1 MWFPSSYLA
10 TGLSVQL
17 KNGSFNGE
25 KPEDVKGMQ
34 EHAEVLP
41 VSLVP
46 SASLVHWLASA
57 STRTKMPVS

>member
-1 MWFPSSYLA
+1 M
-10 TGLSVQL
+10 QL